1 MELPL
6 AWPTCTGVYAL
17 YLAAL
22 PCVLCIKTIIHPRNN
37 LTHTQF
43 GLVKV
48 DAWPWMNQV
57 SCKTHGVAQDLITGH
72 MHHYVEGVS

>member
-37 LTHTQF
+37 PTHTVW
-43 GLVKV
+43 L
-48 DAWPWMNQV
+48 
-57 SCKTHGVAQDLITGH
+57 S
-72 MHHYVEGVS
+72 EGGCLAMDESSLLQNTWRGPGPDHRPHASLR